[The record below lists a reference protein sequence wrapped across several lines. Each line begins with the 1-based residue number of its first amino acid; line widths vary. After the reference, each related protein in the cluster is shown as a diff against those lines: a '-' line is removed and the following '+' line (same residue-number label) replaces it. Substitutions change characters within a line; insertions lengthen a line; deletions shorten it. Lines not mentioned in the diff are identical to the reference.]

1 MIGLNKW
8 LFFENDLCEACG
20 HCKVVKLTSCEMSI
34 KLGHIQ
40 VIISC
45 ACDTAVF
52 AKQWQS
58 LAPAERIHCV
68 GDMTVDGLLIML
80 GEMLGS

>member
-8 LFFENDLCEACG
+8 LFFENDLCEVCG
-20 HCKVVKLTSCEMSI
+20 HCKVVKLTSCEMS
-34 KLGHIQ
+34 KELQ
-40 VIISC
+40 VIVSC

-52 AKQWQS
+52 SHQWQS

-68 GDMTVDGLLIML
+68 GDMTVEKLLIMI
-80 GEMLGS
+80 GEKMQG